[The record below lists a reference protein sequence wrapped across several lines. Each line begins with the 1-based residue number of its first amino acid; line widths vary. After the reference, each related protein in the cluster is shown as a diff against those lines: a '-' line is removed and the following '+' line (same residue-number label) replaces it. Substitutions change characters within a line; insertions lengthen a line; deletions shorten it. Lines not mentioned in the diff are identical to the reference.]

1 MTHRMVGVVAI
12 LLAVF
17 PGVAGAQPNCA
28 AIPRGPER
36 TDCYLASVN
45 TIVANRIWPLPKRAR
60 NQTPPGIGRSPE
72 PTLRSANPIGDDERS
87 LIPSQ
92 QAARHAGIAI
102 VGAGFL
108 RVFD

>member
-36 TDCYLASVN
+36 TDCYLGLSQYHRGQSDLAAAKARAQSDAAWYRAV
-45 TIVANRIWPLPKRAR
+45 TGTDPPKRKPDR
-60 NQTPPGIGRSPE
+60 R
-72 PTLRSANPIGDDERS
+72 
-87 LIPSQ
+87 
-92 QAARHAGIAI
+92 
-102 VGAGFL
+102 
-108 RVFD
+108 